1 LINDNLRISLCVI
14 VTLLWQMHSKGSR
27 HQAAESKLKEREL
40 MRQDETNK
48 RLALSESSTGNT
60 NCNTYRQKFRSV
72 GKPLIEQTRNVA
84 SEILNNTTPQ
94 QNSSNATLGVQLI
107 LDRLTNGN
115 SNLSR
120 NSSCP
125 AIDKEVARPHLD
137 FRERRERE
145 LKFTAAGWKRDCH
158 GKWFRDENVRLYF
171 WHCYGYFD

>member
-1 LINDNLRISLCVI
+1 
-14 VTLLWQMHSKGSR
+14 MHSKGSR
-27 HQAAESKLKEREL
+27 HQAAESKLKERML

-84 SEILNNTTPQ
+84 LEILNNTTPQ
-94 QNSSNATLGVQLI
+94 QNSSNANRDVQLI
-107 LDRLTNGN
+107 LDRLTNG
-115 SNLSR
+115 SR

-125 AIDKEVARPHLD
+125 AIDKEVAGPHLE
-137 FRERRERE
+137 FQERRERE

-158 GKWFRDENVRLYF
+158 GKWFRDENVRLYLALL
-171 WHCYGYFD
+171 WIL